1 MLAFRHT
8 GKVRYRARCQ
18 IAGCG
23 NPAVT
28 QLAAALRGL
37 PTLAEVATAPVRGC
51 CDQHE
56 ELVSNRYGAAV
67 DWALLRER
75 TAGGPL
81 TTEVV
86 ERICAHLHGMDTAW
100 TRSLHRL
107 LDCLP
112 GPS

>member
-1 MLAFRHT
+1 MPAFRHT
-8 GKVRYRARCQ
+8 GKVRDRTRCQ

-28 QLAAALRGL
+28 QLAAAPRGL
-37 PTLAEVATAPVRGC
+37 PTLVEVATAPRRGC
-51 CDQHE
+51 CDQHK

-75 TAGGPL
+75 ATGGPL
-81 TTEVV
+81 TPEVV
-86 ERICAHLHGMDTAW
+86 GEICEHLHGMNTAW
-100 TRSLHRL
+100 TRSLRRL
-107 LDCLP
+107 LACLP